1 MLFGE
6 RSNALL
12 PEKRCSAE
20 MLTKSGALRKVFKK
34 SDFAKNAAE
43 NFFLKKMPGNCGSS
57 KKTINFVAHNLS
69 VGNKTQTQYA
79 LLCTS

>member
-20 MLTKSGALRKVFKK
+20 KLTKSGALRKVFKK

-43 NFFLKKMPGNCGSS
+43 KNFFKKIAHSCGRS
-57 KKTINFVAHNLS
+57 KKI
-69 VGNKTQTQYA
+69 Y
-79 LLCTS
+79 